1 MTSLPPIYRCS
12 TTHDITEILLKVALN
27 TITIHVKVLQSQK
40 KKIGIETRAEKQIAV
55 YFPISVTENACIKDT
70 TVLTKQNMLLQC

>member
-1 MTSLPPIYRCS
+1 MVGSIYRRS
-12 TTHDITEILLKVALN
+12 SLKIAHFVPIHDITEILLKVALN

-55 YFPISVTENACIKDT
+55 YFHD
-70 TVLTKQNMLLQC
+70 

>member
-1 MTSLPPIYRCS
+1 
-12 TTHDITEILLKVALN
+12 
-27 TITIHVKVLQSQK
+27 LQSQK

-70 TVLTKQNMLLQC
+70 TVLTKQNMQFFLSNLFQALPIHPFQIQI